1 MESSN
6 RDADEPRDHELDPV
20 DLAWL
25 ERRSAAG
32 ALTLGIVSILLSPLL
47 LGLLFAPLGVRAAV
61 DGLRRGGRGPMLFV
75 GFGLSVIGL
84 LASVSSALLWGALL
98 SGVLLGRDAIRS
110 AESLRGMS
118 IEPVVIAARFDGVSR
133 GLLLSAPGEPADGS
147 LATHPCVDATGGRAE
162 RFALVVLRMGTQPS
176 VDALREIAIASNQHP
191 EIPFVFVDQELD
203 AAAIEQV
210 ALRDGGAMRQR
221 DWFVGR
227 EGKLPP
233 PLDVIAATPTIVV
246 VDMHGR
252 IEAALVG
259 GYPASDLE
267 KLFRGDARIG
277 NTETEVQ
284 VDSGNETR
292 LPRIR

>member
-25 ERRSAAG
+25 ERRSSAG

-61 DGLRRGGRGPMLFV
+61 DCLRRGARGPMLFM

-110 AESLRGMS
+110 AEGLRGMS
-118 IEPVVIAARFDGVSR
+118 VEPVVIVARFDGAQR

-162 RFALVVLRMGTQPS
+162 RFALVVLRLGTQPS
-176 VDALREIAIASNQHP
+176 VDALRELAIASNRHP
-191 EIPFVFVDQELD
+191 KIPFVFVDQELD
-203 AAAIEQV
+203 AAAIEQI
-210 ALRDGGAMRQR
+210 ALRVGGAVRQR

-227 EGKLPP
+227 ESTLPP
-233 PLDVIAATPTIVV
+233 PLDGIAATPTIVV
-246 VDMHGR
+246 VDIHGR
-252 IEAALVG
+252 IESALVG
-259 GYPASDLE
+259 VYPASDLE
-267 KLFRGDARIG
+267 KLFRGDARLG
-277 NTETEVQ
+277 NTEAAVQ
-284 VDSGNETR
+284 PDNGREPD